1 VSAVLFAH
9 VWRSQRVKLLAV
21 GLGLATWGFLF
32 PVIYATFGADIE
44 RLVTGGSFGQALEI
58 LSRFTGGDVFSLTG
72 SLALGLV
79 HPISIALIAVFAVG
93 YAATAVAGERQRGTL
108 EVLLAR
114 PLDRRALYLTLLAA
128 MLLFVSVALTAIF
141 LGAVAGAVLFDV
153 AEDLRPEALA
163 AAWLNSLFLYGTIGG
178 LGLAASVSFDR
189 QAPALG
195 VTLAF
200 TIVSYAVYFLAL
212 LWPDARWM
220 APYSVFHYLPASEV
234 LGGDLDPGDLLVLG
248 GVLAAS
254 AAYSLVVFPRRDLA
268 APS

>member
-1 VSAVLFAH
+1 MNGILFAH

-21 GLGLATWGFLF
+21 GLGLAIWGFLF

-58 LSRFTGGDVFSLTG
+58 FSRFTGGDVFSLTG

-79 HPISIALIAVFAVG
+79 HPISIALVAVFAVG
-93 YAATAVAGERQRGTL
+93 FAASAVAGERQRGTL

-114 PLDRRALYLTLLAA
+114 PLDRRILYLTLLVA
-128 MLLFVSVALTAIF
+128 MFLFVAISVAAI
-141 LGAVAGAVLFDV
+141 LAGAFAGAVLFDV
-153 AEDLRPEALA
+153 AEDLHPGALA
-163 AAWLNSLFLYGTIGG
+163 AAWLNTVFLYAAIGG
-178 LGLAASVSFDR
+178 VGLAASVSFDR
-189 QAPALG
+189 LTPAFG

-212 LWPDARWM
+212 LWPDVRWM

-234 LGGDLDPGDLLVLG
+234 LGGNLDPGDLLVLG
-248 GVLAAS
+248 CVIAAS
-254 AAYSLVVFPRRDLA
+254 VAYSLVVFPRRDLA